1 MNLFSQLSINIFL
14 KTIFSFKS
22 GSLLK
27 TLIASSLAFSI
38 RNLLFGKLSSTK
50 SGNPDY
56 LYPKIWPGPLSSKSF
71 SAI

>member
-1 MNLFSQLSINIFL
+1 MNLLLELSISIFL

-22 GSLLK
+22 GSLLT
-27 TLIASSLAFSI
+27 TLIASSRAFSI
-38 RNLLFGKLSSTK
+38 RNLLFGKLSRTK
-50 SGNPDY
+50 SGKPDC